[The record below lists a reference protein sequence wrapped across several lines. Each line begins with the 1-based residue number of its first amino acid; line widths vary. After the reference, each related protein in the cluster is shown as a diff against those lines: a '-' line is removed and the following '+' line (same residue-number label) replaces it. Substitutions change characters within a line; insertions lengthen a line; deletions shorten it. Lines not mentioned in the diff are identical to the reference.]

1 MKNTQSFYRYAEFSR
16 VSLSFKITIDVSFL
30 KTHMAFFFSKDVCP
44 ETLAIPLRE
53 NHNHEVDLAYGQ
65 ELIAREVSRKH
76 VKARLRED
84 DTVDPNEVWRRF
96 QCEVA
101 RLGEPYSKVSR

>member
-1 MKNTQSFYRYAEFSR
+1 MKNTQSFYRYAKFS
-16 VSLSFKITIDVSFL
+16 SLSSDAHGIFL
-30 KTHMAFFFSKDVCP
+30 CSKDGCA

-84 DTVDPNEVWRRF
+84 DTVDPNEVWLRF
-96 QCEVA
+96 QYEVA
-101 RLGEPYSKVSR
+101 RLGEPYSKVRG